1 MACKIKHSGRE
12 TIKMFR
18 EMFQLDTVGIR
29 KLTLVAEIGSI
40 TTLQIDTFLEL
51 KDVDITSTEIS
62 RDTVV
67 DSHTYEVTIKK
78 VIKDEIN

>member
-1 MACKIKHSGRE
+1 MACKIKQSGRE
-12 TIKMFR
+12 TIQMFR
-18 EMFQLDTVGIR
+18 EIFHIDSVGIR
-29 KLTLVAEIGSI
+29 KLTLVAECNSI

-67 DSHTYEVTIKK
+67 DSHTYEVTIKR
-78 VIKDEIN
+78 INKESK